1 MSLVWNVII
10 LGGQPTSM
18 LGTKLIIE
26 EQPYLNVI
34 GMASGFSEGI
44 HMVKELQPDLIL
56 LDYLSPKGKLEDVL
70 GQIKTYSVKSHVV
83 IFIGEEGLQKANSLL
98 SLGASGVLSQQASS
112 RQLLLLIEG
121 LREGYAFMPL
131 QWLKNGVWPAEVP
144 PSTQDLFHLSET
156 EVLIMERIVRG
167 ITYDRIALEIE
178 LSRRSIDNYLR
189 RIYVKLGVSTRAQAI
204 EKFAVYTSPIRSIYT

>member
-18 LGTKLIIE
+18 LGTKLILE
-26 EQPYLNVI
+26 EQSYLNVI

-56 LDYLSPKGKLEDVL
+56 LDFLLPKGKLEDVL
-70 GQIKTYSVKSHVV
+70 GQLRIHSAKSHIV

-131 QWLKNGVWPAEVP
+131 QWLKKGIWPAEVP

-204 EKFAVYTSPIRSIYT
+204 EKFAVYTYPIRSLYT

>member
-26 EQPYLNVI
+26 EQPYLKVI

-56 LDYLSPKGKLEDVL
+56 LDYLLPKGKLEDVL
-70 GQIKTYSVKSHVV
+70 GQLKTHSVKSHVV

-131 QWLKNGVWPAEVP
+131 QWLKNGIWPAEVP

>member
-26 EQPYLNVI
+26 EQPHLHVI
-34 GMASGFSEGI
+34 GMASDLSEGVHI
-44 HMVKELQPDLIL
+44 IKELQPDLVL
-56 LDYLSPKGKLEDVL
+56 LDYILPTGKLEDIL
-70 GQIKTYSVKSHVV
+70 GQIKANSVKSHIV
-83 IFIGEEGLQKANSLL
+83 IFIVEECLQKAKNLL

-121 LREGYAFMPL
+121 LREGYAFMPIH
-131 QWLKNGVWPAEVP
+131 WLKNGICPVEVP

-156 EVLIMERIVRG
+156 EVLIMERIIRG

-204 EKFAVYTSPIRSIYT
+204 EKFAVYTSLNRSIYT

>member
-26 EQPYLNVI
+26 EKPYLKVI
-34 GMASGFSEGI
+34 GMAPDFSEGI
-44 HMVKELQPDLIL
+44 HMIKELQPDLVL
-56 LDYLSPKGKLEDVL
+56 LDYLLPKGKLEDVL
-70 GQIKTYSVKSHVV
+70 GQIKTHSVRSHIV

-98 SLGASGVLSQQASS
+98 SLGASGVLSQQVSS

-131 QWLKNGVWPAEVP
+131 HWLKNGIWPAEVR

-204 EKFAVYTSPIRSIYT
+204 EKFAVYTSPIRSIYI